1 MKLRYQ
7 FLAIFGLVAAVPLLL
22 FWVWPHSH
30 TMTDEVEDV
39 RDRHM
44 LIAETIAISLK
55 HYHRDVTV
63 AFGLIYANLGKHG
76 SVEGAEDLLQE
87 LHFGNICVFDPES
100 RLIRQRLDSFD
111 NRCQENLSEAEF
123 AFYRSLTPNGDV
135 GLSPVL
141 AGPDGSPTLYAAA
154 QKGGMLIVGA
164 LYTDFFVETAR
175 SISLG
180 RQGHAVIVDQ
190 SGQVLGHPNDEWM
203 RERRSLA
210 AVAPVERMLQGESG
224 VMAFSAPFLGA
235 EAVAAYKMVGEAG
248 WGVMV
253 VQPLAELHEEVHTIA
268 RSALVVVT
276 IGLLAA
282 VAIGSVVAFYMAGPL
297 RAVSQAARRMAA
309 GDTEAR
315 TPVSEGYFVPEE
327 VRDLQTSFNVMAE
340 AMERSRRY
348 EQEARLKAEGASR
361 SKSAFLANM
370 SHELRTPLN
379 AILGFSEVMIAETFG
394 KIGTPRY
401 AEYLKDIKVSASH
414 LLDLINDLLDLSR
427 IEAGAMKLQ
436 EVWVGLD
443 DSLEECAGMFRAGA
457 AGKGLSLEVDNRA
470 GSLAVL
476 VDERALRQILIN
488 LLSNAVRHTPRGGKV
503 VLGAA
508 PAGDGGLDVFVA
520 DSGVGI
526 PAKDLQ
532 RVLQPFEQARSGQ
545 RGSGEGTGLGLA
557 IVKELV
563 DLHGGELSLDS
574 TVGQGT
580 TVTFRLPPARL
591 RARGKETARQRA
603 GS

>member
-1 MKLRYQ
+1 
-7 FLAIFGLVAAVPLLL
+7 
-22 FWVWPHSH
+22 
-30 TMTDEVEDV
+30 
-39 RDRHM
+39 
-44 LIAETIAISLK
+44 
-55 HYHRDVTV
+55 
-63 AFGLIYANLGKHG
+63 
-76 SVEGAEDLLQE
+76 
-87 LHFGNICVFDPES
+87 
-100 RLIRQRLDSFD
+100 
-111 NRCQENLSEAEF
+111 
-123 AFYRSLTPNGDV
+123 
-135 GLSPVL
+135 
-141 AGPDGSPTLYAAA
+141 
-154 QKGGMLIVGA
+154 
-164 LYTDFFVETAR
+164 
-175 SISLG
+175 
-180 RQGHAVIVDQ
+180 
-190 SGQVLGHPNDEWM
+190 
-203 RERRSLA
+203 
-210 AVAPVERMLQGESG
+210 
-224 VMAFSAPFLGA
+224 
-235 EAVAAYKMVGEAG
+235 
-248 WGVMV
+248 
-253 VQPLAELHEEVHTIA
+253 
-268 RSALVVVT
+268 
-276 IGLLAA
+276 
-282 VAIGSVVAFYMAGPL
+282 
-297 RAVSQAARRMAA
+297 MAA

-348 EQEARLKAEGASR
+348 EQEARLKAEEASR

-476 VDERALRQILIN
+476 ADERALRQILIN

-508 PAGDGGLDVFVA
+508 PTGDGGLDVFVA

-574 TVGQGT
+574 AVGQGT

-603 GS
+603 GT